1 MSSDPR
7 PAARRET
14 LLSGGRPIDPRRFYL
29 GYRGAAGFL
38 SAVALATYGL
48 YVVREAGLSPLELV
62 LLGTI
67 TETASFLFE
76 VPTGVIADVYSRRF
90 SVLLAVLVNALAFT
104 VMAAVPGFGF
114 VAVGSFLFGLA
125 WTFRSGALE
134 AWLADEIGEE
144 RAAGTYLRG
153 AQFSQTGFLL
163 GIPVGVFAATVDLQA
178 PMLAGGA
185 AHLLLALAVALF
197 MTERGFVGSETTG
210 WSAVGNTA
218 LAGVRAVRGRP
229 VLMAI
234 VALAVIGGASSES
247 LDRLNPLIFLD
258 EVGLPDGTGA
268 NEAVWFGLF
277 TAGGLIGGLGL
288 TELVS
293 RVTHPERIRSLVW
306 ALVTLEAVLIVAMV
320 LFGSA
325 QLFVVALVA
334 YWTTAWVRQA
344 SQPLTLAWLNRGLD
358 PRSRATVLS
367 LQSQADALG
376 QTAGGPMMGLVATAT
391 TVRVAIVAAGLLLLP
406 ALPIFATQLRG
417 SEDPPPPPAD

>member
-14 LLSGGRPIDPRRFYL
+14 LLPGGRPIDPRRFYL
-29 GYRGAAGFL
+29 GYRGLANFL
-38 SAVALATYGL
+38 NAVAASTYGL
-48 YVVREAGLSPLELV
+48 YVVREAGLDPLQLLLVGTALELS
-62 LLGTI
+62 
-67 TETASFLFE
+67 AFAFE
-76 VPTGVIADVYSRRF
+76 VPTGVIADVYSRRLSILIGVF
-90 SVLLAVLVNALAFT
+90 VTGLSWI
-104 VMAAVPGFGF
+104 VMAAVPGFLF
-114 VAVGSFLFGLA
+114 VALGQVILGLGF
-125 WTFRSGALE
+125 TFRSGALE

-153 AQFSQTGFLL
+153 AQFSQFGFLL

-185 AHLLLALAVALF
+185 AHLLLALAVALT
-197 MTERGFVGSETTG
+197 MSERGFLGSETTG

-229 VLMAI
+229 VLVAI
-234 VALAVIGGASSES
+234 VAIAVIGGASSES
-247 LDRLNPLIFLD
+247 IDRLNPLIFLD
-258 EVGLPDGTGA
+258 EVGLPGGTGA

-293 RVTHPERIRSLVW
+293 RVTHPERIRSIVW
-306 ALVTLEAVLIVAMV
+306 ALVALEAVLIVAMV

-325 QLFVVALVA
+325 QLFIVALVA

-367 LQSQADALG
+367 LESQADALG

-417 SEDPPPPPAD
+417 SEDPPPPPGD